1 MSIRHPR
8 SSDPVR
14 PNAGKRAPEIQGS
27 WRRCIEDYKLEPG
40 RDLRAPRL
48 SESEIR
54 GARDHLDSL
63 LYSAEPVFDRL
74 RYLGGNSGYCVLV
87 TDASGIV
94 LREYIDSSRGRELA
108 DKGLSL
114 GTVWTENLV
123 GTNGLGT
130 CLATGDALTVYADEH
145 FGREL
150 QRFSC
155 STAPLIAPDGDV
167 IGALDISTYAQGDKV
182 GQGLALNLVCD
193 TADQIEAAMFRHA
206 FARHHLLALVS
217 SPVADPALSSALL
230 AVNDAGWI
238 LGATSPALLQLG
250 IPERAL
256 IVGQGLPALTGAS
269 VEDVHRAPVALASG
283 SGWLMR
289 LTGQLPHRS
298 PVAASAPSA
307 ARKPLDSPLYRAA
320 GSDARLQRNADICHR
335 VMDRNI
341 SILLQGETGTG
352 KEVWARAIHDS
363 SARRDKPFVT
373 LNCAAIPESL
383 IESELFG
390 YGAGTFTG
398 GLKGGKTGKIEASN
412 GGTLFLDEIGDM
424 PLTLQARLLR
434 VLAEREIT
442 PLGQIKPVP
451 VDLHVICATH
461 RDLGDYVAQGEFR
474 EDLYYRVGGVRIAL
488 PPLRERQDRLGLI
501 DSILTQLADGREL
514 ALEDQARRVLGD
526 YHWPGNIRQLR
537 NVLEFALC
545 MCDGA
550 AIRLTDL
557 PDEVFPPAPCE
568 APAADGAGGPQLP
581 PQRLV
586 SLSPQT
592 PEDQERQRL
601 LAALQQHRWVVLRAA
616 EALGISRSTLHRKIR
631 KYGLDQKS

>member
-1 MSIRHPR
+1 MSIRN
-8 SSDPVR
+8 
-14 PNAGKRAPEIQGS
+14 PNRQGLLPDGKRAPEIQGS
-27 WRRCIEDYKLEPG
+27 WRRCIEEYKLEPG

-54 GARDHLDSL
+54 YARDQLDSL
-63 LYSAEPVFDRL
+63 LHSAEPVFDRL

-94 LREYIDSSRGRELA
+94 LRDYIDSSRGRELA

-114 GTVWTENLV
+114 GTVWSENLV

-130 CLATGDALTVYADEH
+130 CLATGEALTVYADEH

-150 QRFSC
+150 QRFTC

-167 IGALDISTYAQGDKV
+167 IGALDISTYARGDKV

-193 TADQIEAAMFRHA
+193 TADQIEASMFRHA

-238 LGATSPALLQLG
+238 LGATSPALLLLG
-250 IPERAL
+250 IAERAL
-256 IVGQGLPALTGAS
+256 IVGQGLAALTGANL
-269 VEDVHRAPVALASG
+269 EDVHRAPVALPSAA
-283 SGWLMR
+283 GWLMR
-289 LTGQLPHRS
+289 LAGHLPARN
-298 PVAASAPSA
+298 PVAASPAPTP
-307 ARKPLDSPLYRAA
+307 RKPLDSPLYRVA
-320 GSDARLQRNADICHR
+320 GGDSRLQRNADICHR

-424 PLTLQARLLR
+424 PLALQARLLR

-461 RDLGDYVAQGEFR
+461 RDLASIVEQGGFR
-474 EDLYYRVGGVRIAL
+474 EDLYYRISGVRVAL
-488 PPLRERQDRLGLI
+488 PALRERQDLHALI
-501 DSILTQLADGREL
+501 DLVLAGLPDGE
-514 ALEDQARRVLGD
+514 AGEIDAQARRVLAE
-526 YHWPGNIRQLR
+526 YHWPGNIRQLK

-545 MCDGA
+545 MSDGA
-550 AIRLTDL
+550 SIRLTDL
-557 PDEVFPPAPCE
+557 PDEVFPPAPGE
-568 APAADGAGGPQLP
+568 RSAHTPSETSPMP
-581 PQRLV
+581 PDRLV
-586 SLSPQT
+586 SLGARAPDS
-592 PEDQERQRL
+592 DERQRIL
-601 LAALQQHRWVVLRAA
+601 SALQQHRWVVVRAA

-631 KYGLDQKS
+631 KYGLADS